1 LREAAP
7 AKPGPLASHAVAEQ
21 ATGAPTYFLDPIDRI
36 TEILFGIIMVLTI
49 TSTISVYTAGRAEV
63 ATMIL
68 AALGCNLAW
77 GIIDG
82 GFYLM
87 GCLEERGRQLLTVE
101 AVRQAPD
108 AETGRRAIADVLPD
122 WLTAPLS
129 PDDIEPLRRKLH
141 DLPKVPARPRLGKDD
156 WLGALGVCLLVFGAT
171 IPLVIPFLI
180 VGDVQLALRI
190 SNGVGIVMLFLCGY
204 AYAKLT
210 GLRPWVT
217 GICMVV
223 VGAVLISIAIALG
236 G

>member
-1 LREAAP
+1 MADQAAP
-7 AKPGPLASHAVAEQ
+7 TL
-21 ATGAPTYFLDPIDRI
+21 TRFLDPIDRI

-63 ATMIL
+63 ATMIV

-87 GCLEERGRQLLTVE
+87 GCLEERGRALLTFQ
-101 AVRQAPD
+101 AVRQARDP
-108 AETGRRAIADVLPD
+108 ETGRQAIADLLPD
-122 WLTAPLS
+122 WLTAVLS
-129 PDDIEPLRRKLH
+129 PESLEAMQRKLH
-141 DLPKVPARPRLGKDD
+141 DLPGAPARPRFDKDD
-156 WLGALGVCLLVFGAT
+156 WFGALGVCLLVFGAT
-171 IPLVIPFLI
+171 IPLVVPFLL

-204 AYAKLT
+204 SYARLT
-210 GLRPWVT
+210 GLRPWLT
-217 GICMVV
+217 GVCMVAI
-223 VGAVLISIAIALG
+223 GAVLIGIAIALG

>member
-1 LREAAP
+1 M
-7 AKPGPLASHAVAEQ
+7 AEQ
-21 ATGAPTYFLDPIDRI
+21 ATRAPTGFLDPIDRI

-63 ATMIL
+63 TTMIL

-87 GCLEERGRQLLTVE
+87 GCMEERGRYLLALRTVQQSGD
-101 AVRQAPD
+101 V
-108 AETGRRAIADVLPD
+108 ETGRRAISEVLPES
-122 WLTAPLS
+122 LAAVLS
-129 PDDIEPLRRKLH
+129 PEDIEALRRRLH
-141 DLPKVPARPRLGKDD
+141 DLPGTPARPRFRKDD

-171 IPLVIPFLI
+171 IPLVIPFL
-180 VGDVQLALRI
+180 VFGDVQLALRI
-190 SNGVGIVMLFLCGY
+190 SNGIGIVMLFMCGY
-204 AYAKLT
+204 AYAHLT

-223 VGAVLISIAIALG
+223 VGAVLIGIAIALG